1 MENNTTG
8 TANDTAR
15 HKFHKSER
23 LRLRTLVEGL
33 FAEGHTLYEY
43 PLRVTWRSLDGDAL
57 RGAFR
62 HGVPEGIGEVQV
74 LFTVPKRK
82 RRHAVDRVL
91 MRRRIREAWRLNRA
105 GLRAAVGSAGEV
117 RTFSVA
123 FIYLAD
129 KNVGY
134 PKVEQSMKRLLAKME
149 KRYFPDDAER
159 QD

>member
-1 MENNTTG
+1 MKG
-8 TANDTAR
+8 
-15 HKFHKSER
+15 
-23 LRLRTLVEGL
+23 LRLYKKEKLCSTVAVEQL
-33 FAEGHTLYEY
+33 FMRGSGAAGALDY
-43 PLRVTWRSLDGDAL
+43 PLRAVWRSNQRRRSDAPV
-57 RGAFR
+57 AFL
-62 HGVPEGIGEVQV
+62 I
-74 LFTVPKRK
+74 TVPKK
-82 RRHAVDRVL
+82 RLRHAVDRVT

-105 GLRAAVGSAGEV
+105 GLRAAVGSAGGV